1 MQTELTWSVKNR
13 LVEIFICLHA
23 FYGTTL
29 ENIKQRSKKF
39 DQLSV
44 LHWVALC
51 IKVQLNYN
59 IVLV

>member
-13 LVEIFICLHA
+13 LVEIFVCLHA

-44 LHWVALC
+44 YIGLL
-51 IKVQLNYN
+51 Y
-59 IVLV
+59 VLKYS

>member
-1 MQTELTWSVKNR
+1 MQTELTCSVKNR

-51 IKVQLNYN
+51 IEVQLNYN